1 MPKTSNKWNIKKIAN
16 NVSKISESEKD
27 TVNLKFLKK
36 ALSENERKHKNALNA
51 IMECDLESV
60 RKSLYEQI
68 PILEKKHSELQKQIA
83 L

>member
-1 MPKTSNKWNIKKIAN
+1 
-16 NVSKISESEKD
+16 
-27 TVNLKFLKK
+27 
-36 ALSENERKHKNALNA
+36 
-51 IMECDLESV
+51 MECDLESV